1 MDKNIRIQDDLF
13 TYVNQEKLDQ
23 LVIPD
28 DKPTAG
34 GFSELRDQVE
44 ETMMN
49 EFLALEKDHIAD
61 YITNSHS
68 GGAEASCTALGLIQ
82 RFDNL
87 EAGAFVPCNNH
98 LRNAVSVLY
107 DKRLIRMIYQDDP
120 DFSPVVRVHCA
131 R

>member
-61 YITNSHS
+61 P
-68 GGAEASCTALGLIQ
+68 
-82 RFDNL
+82 NL
-87 EAGAFVPCNNH
+87 KK
-98 LRNAVSVLY
+98 AVDLYSVAK
-107 DKRLIRMIYQDDP
+107 KR
-120 DFSPVVRVHCA
+120 
-131 R
+131 